1 MHREAILNSLTK
13 KQGNIF
19 RLSKQKYAS
28 NVVEK
33 LMMYGTTEQKN
44 LILKEI
50 LTVRSSRDNYTNALL
65 YSNLFFLCRFMKEQG
80 LVPPYSSLK
89 IP

>member
-44 LILKEI
+44 MILKEI
-50 LTVRSSRDNYTNALL
+50 LTVRSSRDNYDNALMVL
-65 YSNLFFLCRFMKEQG
+65 
-80 LVPPYSSLK
+80 
-89 IP
+89 

>member
-1 MHREAILNSLTK
+1 MHRESILNSLIK

-33 LMMYGTTEQKN
+33 LMVYSTAEQKN
-44 LILKEI
+44 MILKEI
-50 LTVRSSRDNYTNALL
+50 LMVRSSTLIMLTTRCYFNFIFTAFID
-65 YSNLFFLCRFMKEQG
+65 S
-80 LVPPYSSLK
+80 
-89 IP
+89 